1 MTAASNPYKRWEA
14 VFFLLLS
21 EGDCHA
27 LPLCG
32 RARNDKLDVKAES
45 ATPAFGGIAM
55 IITLSVIAGLGK
67 GFGNGEGIKSINS
80 NWE

>member
-1 MTAASNPYKRWEA
+1 
-14 VFFLLLS
+14 
-21 EGDCHA
+21 
-27 LPLCG
+27 
-32 RARNDKLDVKAES
+32 LDVKAES